1 MMLGQRWK
9 NIVGTTLLKNVG
21 PTLAYV
27 GMATVGKMTLG
38 QHWKNNV
45 GTTLLN
51 K

>member
-1 MMLGQRWK
+1 
-9 NIVGTTLLKNVG
+9 
-21 PTLAYV
+21 LAYV

-51 K
+51 KWWANAGFCWHGHCW